1 MQSPNTVNLTRNG
14 SLPGGL

>member
-1 MQSPNTVNLTRNG
+1 MQSPNTVDLTRNG